1 MKYTTLKTDII
12 SILHSSDYNFEL
24 KMYDEDGNLSIE
36 PEDTQWI
43 YINDENIMLEFA
55 TEDNP
60 VNNIWKEQGDI
71 SSKLEKII
79 QRIREISILNGVSV
93 QISLYNELN
102 RRKIYNL
109 IKHSIESRKEED
121 MNESIIKDVSKVLYE
136 LSNTIRVT
144 KRSSDM
150 YISESMYASNKKQFM
165 NDIVDSIL
173 CLESLNNSKVKSL
186 INKTLLES
194 SYNEITNIVS
204 VFNHK
209 YPSLFESIV
218 KNQSNITN
226 IGKFIKNRYL
236 NNITTKQTP
245 NTLLVLENV
254 KVYPIKTKNDI
265 TNLTKA
271 YNHLLSVSKDAKT
284 GTDILLAIKRNNIC
298 ETYSI
303 SKTDLLDMWLDNT
316 SSTPIKP
323 KTLLVFED
331 VNGNTKT
338 FNMDMMTSMNIIAK
352 HLNES
357 KMSDDTVIKNI
368 VDETLK
374 LNALMDLV
382 ENHSYNS
389 EIKKLSKKISK
400 LLKECL
406 SNLNETNYKT
416 RLAESV
422 SNTIDYSKELFALES
437 AVGFTH
443 PALKYIAIENS
454 IQNKAM
460 RDGFLAERAEDIVI
474 LRKGLLL
481 SNNIIKAC
489 NISDAIVNEKLICK
503 KEIKECKSNKMSLA
517 KFLLENIDSINS
529 ETTNAIKESLFVIIN
544 SPSKYNKERDSY
556 VRTIKKYIV

>member
-109 IKHSIESRKEED
+109 IKHSIESKKEED
-121 MNESIIKDVSKVLYE
+121 MNESSIKDVSKALYE
-136 LSNTIRVT
+136 LSNIVRIT

-150 YISESMYASNKKQFM
+150 YISESMYATNKKQFM
-165 NDIVDSIL
+165 VDIIDSII
-173 CLESLNNSKVKSL
+173 CLESLNDSRIKSL
-186 INKTLLES
+186 INKVLLES
-194 SYNEITNIVS
+194 SYSEITKIVS
-204 VFNHK
+204 VFNKK
-209 YPSLFESIV
+209 YPKLFESVI
-218 KNQSNITN
+218 KNHSNITN
-226 IGKFIKNRYL
+226 IGKFIKQRYL
-236 NNITTKQTP
+236 NNIGTKHTP
-245 NTLLVLENV
+245 NTMIVLENV

-271 YNHLLSVSKDAKT
+271 YNHLLSVSKDAKS

-298 ETYSI
+298 ETYSV

-316 SSTPIKP
+316 ACTPIKP
-323 KTLLVFED
+323 KTLLIFED

-338 FNMDMMTSMNIIAK
+338 FNTDIIPSINIMAK
-352 HLNES
+352 YFNET
-357 KMSDDTVIKNI
+357 KLSDDTIIKNI
-368 VDETLK
+368 VNETLK
-374 LNALMDLV
+374 LNALTDLV
-382 ENHSYNS
+382 ENHSYKS
-389 EIKKLSKKISK
+389 EVKKLSKQISK

-406 SNLNETNYKT
+406 INLNENNYKT
-416 RLAESV
+416 KLSESV
-422 SNTIDYSKELFALES
+422 SNTIDYSKELFTLES
-437 AVGFTH
+437 TLGFTH

-454 IQNKAM
+454 IQNKILK
-460 RDGFLAERAEDIVI
+460 DGFLAERAEDIVA

-489 NISDAIVNEKLICK
+489 NISDTIINEKLICK
-503 KEIKECKSNKMSLA
+503 KEIKECKTGKMALA
-517 KFLLENIDSINS
+517 KFLLENIDSINP

-544 SPSKYNKERDSY
+544 NPSKYDEERDNY
-556 VRTIKKYIV
+556 IKTIKKYII